1 MISENI
7 ADTLSALLMTGVG
20 IGIVICW
27 TIGLIGIFK
36 TEEIRKNY
44 GIVIKSGFGILRL
57 FRTMLNMIAIY
68 GFCVNNLYRLAGFY
82 VAVTG
87 ENVFWY
93 CICILLNVFFIY
105 EDKKRFYS
113 RCDVKTAGRIIRAE
127 RELGFSLLTR
137 LSLIVTI
144 PTMAAAFVL
153 TDTSTYYYDQD
164 TGIIVRFDD

>member
-7 ADTLSALLMTGVG
+7 ADTLSALLMIGVG

-82 VAVTG
+82 VPVTG

-153 TDTSTYYYDQD
+153 TDTSTYYYDRD

>member
-7 ADTLSALLMTGVG
+7 ADTLSALLMIGVG

-36 TEEIRKNY
+36 TEEIKKNY
-44 GIVIKSGFGILRL
+44 GSVIKSGYGILRL
-57 FRTMLNMIAIY
+57 FRTMLNMIAVY

-153 TDTSTYYYDQD
+153 TDTSTYYYDRD

>member
-7 ADTLSALLMTGVG
+7 ADTLSALLMIGVG

-36 TEEIRKNY
+36 TEEIKKNY
-44 GIVIKSGFGILRL
+44 GSVIKSGFGILRL

-93 CICILLNVFFIY
+93 CICLLLNLFLKY

>member
-7 ADTLSALLMTGVG
+7 ADTLSALLMIGVG

-153 TDTSTYYYDQD
+153 TDTSTYYYDRD